1 MRNTQ
6 WMTSMAFAGALFAS
20 GACLADEAVLSNADG
35 QALMKKNNCTACHAM
50 DRKVVGPSWMDVAK
64 KYKGDKQAEARLV
77 AKVKKGGSG
86 VWGPAAMPPQPAVK
100 DADAAELVKFIL
112 SLAK

>member
-1 MRNTQ
+1 MMRRLMMLSTAVG
-6 WMTSMAFAGALFAS
+6 WMIAGNAMAADMPALA
-20 GACLADEAVLSNADG
+20 
-35 QALMKKNNCTACHAM
+35 KKNNCTACHAM
-50 DRKVVGPSWMDVAK
+50 DRKVVGPSWMDIAK

>member
-1 MRNTQ
+1 MRRLIMLSAAAG
-6 WMTSMAFAGALFAS
+6 WMIA
-20 GACLADEAVLSNADG
+20 SNAMAADMP
-35 QALMKKNNCTACHAM
+35 ALAKKNNCTACHAM

>member
-1 MRNTQ
+1 MRRLMILSAVAG
-6 WMTSMAFAGALFAS
+6 WMIVVNAMAVDMPALA
-20 GACLADEAVLSNADG
+20 
-35 QALMKKNNCTACHAM
+35 KKNNCTACHAI
-50 DRKVVGPSWMDVAK
+50 DRKLVGPSWMDVAK